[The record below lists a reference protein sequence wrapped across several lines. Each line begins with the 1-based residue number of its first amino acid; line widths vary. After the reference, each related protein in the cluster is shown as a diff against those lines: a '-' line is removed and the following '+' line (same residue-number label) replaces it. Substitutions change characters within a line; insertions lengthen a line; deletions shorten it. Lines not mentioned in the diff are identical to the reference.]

1 MRKRDVGEG
10 RRDLLRVSFVK
21 LVIFLVIML

>member
-1 MRKRDVGEG
+1 MRKRDVGEV